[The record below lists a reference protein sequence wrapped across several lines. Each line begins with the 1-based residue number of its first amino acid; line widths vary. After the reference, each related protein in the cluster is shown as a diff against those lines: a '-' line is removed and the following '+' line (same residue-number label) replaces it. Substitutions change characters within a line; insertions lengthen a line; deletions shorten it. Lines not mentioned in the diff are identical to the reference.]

1 MPFRLQRESRFVDL
15 FVEVAGHLVTAVE
28 LLAELLGADQAG
40 REALTERM
48 REVDQATEAATHAV
62 LRELSAAF
70 VTPID
75 RIDVYRLAWSLRAC
89 SRRIDALIDQTTL
102 FGLGELPTGA
112 TDQVQL
118 LSRAADLTREV
129 MPQLNRMRAVSEVWI
144 ELTRLRKQAGR
155 QHRRMLADLTAG
167 PYDQVVL
174 MRLTIVAQG
183 LDEAAQGFEDIAYAL
198 ETIVVKET

>member
-1 MPFRLQRESRFVDL
+1 
-15 FVEVAGHLVTAVE
+15 
-28 LLAELLGADQAG
+28 
-40 REALTERM
+40 
-48 REVDQATEAATHAV
+48 
-62 LRELSAAF
+62 
-70 VTPID
+70 
-75 RIDVYRLAWSLRAC
+75 
-89 SRRIDALIDQTTL
+89 
-102 FGLGELPTGA
+102 
-112 TDQVQL
+112 VQL

-183 LDEAAQGFEDIAYAL
+183 LEEAAQGFEDIAYAL